1 VVLLGNKWLMP
12 VGCTCLAIAILADR
26 FITGN
31 GFVDFAV
38 GVLAGMSIVLN
49 IVALYRSRRS

>member
-1 VVLLGNKWLMP
+1 MVLLNNKWLMP
-12 VGCTCLAIAILADR
+12 IGCTCLAIAILADR

-31 GFVDFAV
+31 GLVDFAV

-49 IVALYRSRRS
+49 LVALYRSRKS